1 MIRGGGLV
9 ASQSIV
15 PNAATTT
22 TPISQRTD
30 VLPILDAL
38 QKIPFEVL
46 CPPRVQNAR
55 ILISLAK
62 YHSVRGTRG
71 GAQWFAALDIVPN
84 PAPKVVRRS
93 LNLFVSN
100 NISTISLSFLHF
112 VPCN

>member
-1 MIRGGGLV
+1 MIKGGGLV

-62 YHSVRGTRG
+62 YHHSVRCTRG
-71 GAQWFAALDIVPN
+71 GALLQNAARSDELFETAENSFAKPSRIERFAPSTSDRLAAL
-84 PAPKVVRRS
+84 
-93 LNLFVSN
+93 
-100 NISTISLSFLHF
+100 
-112 VPCN
+112 

>member
-9 ASQSIV
+9 ASQSIA

-38 QKIPFEVL
+38 QKIPFGVL

-62 YHSVRGTRG
+62 YHHSVRCTRG
-71 GAQWFAALDIVPN
+71 GALLQNAARSDELFEQPKFVRQTVPHREIR
-84 PAPKVVRRS
+84 A
-93 LNLFVSN
+93 F
-100 NISTISLSFLHF
+100 HQ
-112 VPCN
+112 